1 MISSLRVSVT
11 AVFLAT
17 LLLVGVGVQS
27 ASAQAENQISA
38 AIQAQITTMIENAVT
53 TGDTDALEEA
63 ITALTEANPG
73 LAVAIANFAS
83 SKVPSTLSND
93 VAGNLVASITTGV
106 MTGAPTS
113 SSAIVTAMKGNF
125 PTHDA
130 KITTES
136 QNTLSALAVA
146 GIDTAAGGRPPGG
159 PPGGFT
165 TAAGGPPGPGGGFL
179 PARAL
184 GGVNRSGERNPRPVP
199 NFAGIPELN
208 PDTSASP
215 I

>member
-53 TGDTDALEEA
+53 TGDTDALEDA

-113 SSAIVTAMKGNF
+113 SSAIITAMKGNF

-146 GIDTAAGGRPPGG
+146 GVDTAAGGG

-165 TAAGGPPGPGGGFL
+165 TAAGGPPGGGGFL
-179 PARAL
+179 PAQAQ

-199 NFAGIPELN
+199 NFAGIPEPN
-208 PDTSASP
+208 PDNAASP

>member
-38 AIQAQITTMIENAVT
+38 AIQAQITTIIENAVT
-53 TGDTDALEEA
+53 TGDTDALEDA
-63 ITALTEANPG
+63 ITALTEAIPG

-113 SSAIVTAMKGNF
+113 SSAIITAMKGNF

-165 TAAGGPPGPGGGFL
+165 TAAGGPPGGGGFL
-179 PARAL
+179 PARAR

-208 PDTSASP
+208 PANSASP